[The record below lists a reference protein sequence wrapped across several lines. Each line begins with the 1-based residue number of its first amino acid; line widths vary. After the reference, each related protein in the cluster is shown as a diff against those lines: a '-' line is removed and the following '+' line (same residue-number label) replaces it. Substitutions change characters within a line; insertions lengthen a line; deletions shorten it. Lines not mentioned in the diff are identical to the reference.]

1 MEQLK
6 DSRVVNIRLRIGK
19 DDDLFDAISNLPAC
33 TDKSDVGRAALRL
46 WFGLADQS
54 DRIVSL
60 GPVAVSREVV
70 PDPAAPE
77 KPPDKKKQAV
87 LAPITDTAIERAG
100 ESDSKVLNDGLGDF
114 LNSFKSG

>member
-77 KPPDKKKQAV
+77 KPPETKKQGI
-87 LAPITDTAIERAG
+87 LAPITETAIERAG
-100 ESDSKVLNDGLGDF
+100 ESDPKDLDNKLNEF
-114 LNSFKSG
+114 FNSFKSE